1 LKPLIKKNLPVK
13 LADMAWDRV
22 ESHFPISYQR
32 HAIAST
38 LASTMVYAEGIHF
51 VEAQAVDKKKL
62 AKTAFK
68 YYDAMIQINEL
79 SESLKSK
86 GDEIGALEDEEVKK
100 VLKLLKDG
108 GVRTLLGIY

>member
-1 LKPLIKKNLPVK
+1 
-13 LADMAWDRV
+13 
-22 ESHFPISYQR
+22 
-32 HAIAST
+32 
-38 LASTMVYAEGIHF
+38 
-51 VEAQAVDKKKL
+51 
-62 AKTAFK
+62 
-68 YYDAMIQINEL
+68 MIQINEL